1 MPFVSKME
9 RNKVENA
16 MIKALGH
23 SERREILRI
32 LEASPEGVKYSG
44 ILGETGLTTS
54 KLNYQ
59 LKEMEGFIEK
69 DDERLYRLAPLGH
82 KAIGV
87 LNHMNE
93 SLDEED
99 VELTLTV
106 ENQRRSFIKR
116 HLNSLFYVI
125 MGLFGVGLIVLTYFY
140 FAEPSGGITL
150 PILALSYAV
159 CGGIIYGINQARKSS
174 PKYLLSFVDWL
185 EWVFFNGKGAANFRG
200 KKMFVLTVLGFI
212 LGALLGKAGL
222 GLIIGLFLG
231 AAMEI

>member
-1 MPFVSKME
+1 MGAENSPV
-9 RNKVENA
+9 RNKAETA
-16 MIKALGH
+16 MIKVLGH
-23 SERREILRI
+23 GERREILRI

-59 LKEMEGFIEK
+59 LKEMDGFIEK
-69 DDERLYRLAPLGH
+69 DGDRLYHLTQLGH
-82 KAIGV
+82 KAVGV
-87 LNHMNE
+87 LKHMNE

-106 ENQRRSFIKR
+106 ENERRSFIRR

-125 MGLFGVGLIVLTYFY
+125 MGLFGIVLIVLTYFY
-140 FAEPSGGITL
+140 FAEPRGGIML
-150 PILALSYAV
+150 PMLALSYAV
-159 CGGIIYGINQARKSS
+159 CGGVIYGIDRARRSS

-185 EWVFFNGKGAANFRG
+185 DWMFFNGKGSGNFRG

-231 AAMEI
+231 AAMEL

>member
-1 MPFVSKME
+1 MRKLK
-9 RNKVENA
+9 RNKVEDA
-16 MIKALGH
+16 IIKVLGH

-32 LEASPEGVKYSG
+32 LEASPGGEKYSS

-69 DDERLYRLAPLGH
+69 DDERFYRLTSLGH
-82 KAIGV
+82 KAVGV

-106 ENQRRSFIKR
+106 EYQRRSFIKR
-116 HLNSLFYVI
+116 HLNNLSYVVMALI
-125 MGLFGVGLIVLTYFY
+125 GIGPIVLTYYF

-150 PILALSYAV
+150 PILALSYAL
-159 CGGIIYGINQARKSS
+159 CGGVIYGIDRARRSS

-185 EWVFFNGKGAANFRG
+185 DWMFFNGKGAGNFRG
-200 KKMFVLTVLGFI
+200 RKMFILTVLGFI